1 MSVVPW
7 RSFLVMVIEEDSVKK
22 EKEARSI
29 GAEVDGVDVDMVQI
43 TRSSERQRRKEGTGR
58 RRVSALTP
66 S

>member
-1 MSVVPW
+1 
-7 RSFLVMVIEEDSVKK
+7 MVIEEDSVKK

-29 GAEVDGVDVDMVQI
+29 GAEVDGFDVDMVLI
-43 TRSSERQRRKEGTGR
+43 TRSSERQRGRERGR

>member
-1 MSVVPW
+1 
-7 RSFLVMVIEEDSVKK
+7 MVIEEDSVKK

-29 GAEVDGVDVDMVQI
+29 GAVDGFDVDMVLI
-43 TRSSERQRRKEGTGR
+43 TRSSERQRGRERGR